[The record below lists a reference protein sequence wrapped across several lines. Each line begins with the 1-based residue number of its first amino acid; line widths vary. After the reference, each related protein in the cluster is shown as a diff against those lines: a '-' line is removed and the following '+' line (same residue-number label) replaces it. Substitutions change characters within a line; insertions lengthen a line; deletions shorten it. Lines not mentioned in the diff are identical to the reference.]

1 LALYPERVV
10 DVSWMTGFG
19 TSSHTPACFFCT
31 ISSMIVLLLLHVYSD
46 GGLTYFLE
54 TTGSLVFEHTS
65 SAQVQHDEYLVREPL
80 IGRLL
85 WQKMIG
91 RSFYMLYPVKTPKHV
106 DKQH

>member
-1 LALYPERVV
+1 
-10 DVSWMTGFG
+10 
-19 TSSHTPACFFCT
+19 
-31 ISSMIVLLLLHVYSD
+31 MIVLLLLHMYSD

-85 WQKMIG
+85 
-91 RSFYMLYPVKTPKHV
+91 
-106 DKQH
+106 